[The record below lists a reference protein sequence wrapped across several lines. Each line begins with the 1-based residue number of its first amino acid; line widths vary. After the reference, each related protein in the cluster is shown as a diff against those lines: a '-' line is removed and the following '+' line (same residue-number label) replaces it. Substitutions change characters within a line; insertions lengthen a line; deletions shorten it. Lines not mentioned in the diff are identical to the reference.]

1 MKHNYYFFYIIALN
15 ILTQPQWNI
24 KQQQWRKMKSS
35 LLVAGNKNMGLWL
48 MMRLNN
54 WFGEIVP
61 PKELEPQMKTLKS
74 FFSFLEEF

>member
-15 ILTQPQWNI
+15 ILMQPQWNI

-48 MMRLNN
+48 MKRLNN